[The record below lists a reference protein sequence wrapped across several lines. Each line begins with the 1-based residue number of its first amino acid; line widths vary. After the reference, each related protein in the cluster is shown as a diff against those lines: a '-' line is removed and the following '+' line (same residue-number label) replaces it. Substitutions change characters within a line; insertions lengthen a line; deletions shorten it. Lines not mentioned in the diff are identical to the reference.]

1 MEAMYENPFQQC
13 KDDHKNLQHDQDFST
28 VEDEGVLPLDSQH
41 EIHEIDQQVGE
52 FHMAESDERKG
63 VVLDWSIE
71 ENKVLG
77 PNVLMSLEQSLHK
90 EVVQSAHGQQDENFF
105 QVSEKPSLDEFMVD
119 DKNVSV
125 EFQESSEVAFLMIDE
140 CDECNENLVVISCQD
155 DQKYI
160 QTIADQ
166 TIMDSIS
173 DSSSYV
179 SCFEVFFE
187 EEIHLSTCLE
197 FFEDQE
203 HTFSEV
209 HYEGRSES
217 KEKDILFLQHE
228 VNLHVFHDPMAN
240 LLQSAVKVIIAVFND
255 EGDHGQLCFGR
266 PSYQY
271 QLLTRRY
278 DRKNQSRSHILDWLH
293 W

>member
-1 MEAMYENPFQQC
+1 
-13 KDDHKNLQHDQDFST
+13 
-28 VEDEGVLPLDSQH
+28 
-41 EIHEIDQQVGE
+41 
-52 FHMAESDERKG
+52 
-63 VVLDWSIE
+63 
-71 ENKVLG
+71 
-77 PNVLMSLEQSLHK
+77 
-90 EVVQSAHGQQDENFF
+90 
-105 QVSEKPSLDEFMVD
+105 MVD

-125 EFQESSEVAFLMIDE
+125 GFQESSEVSFPMIDV
-140 CDECNENLVVISCQD
+140 CDECNENLDIISCQD

-179 SCFEVFFE
+179 SCFEVFVE
-187 EEIHLSTCLE
+187 EEICSSACSK
-197 FFEDQE
+197 FFGDQE
-203 HTFSEV
+203 

-228 VNLHVFHDPMAN
+228 VNLHVVHDPMEN
-240 LLQSAVKVIIAVFND
+240 LLQSAVKVIIAVFSD
-255 EGDHGQLCFGR
+255 EGDHGQLCFWR

-271 QLLTRRY
+271 QLLTRRS
-278 DRKNQSRSHILDWLH
+278 DRKNQSRSRLLDWLH